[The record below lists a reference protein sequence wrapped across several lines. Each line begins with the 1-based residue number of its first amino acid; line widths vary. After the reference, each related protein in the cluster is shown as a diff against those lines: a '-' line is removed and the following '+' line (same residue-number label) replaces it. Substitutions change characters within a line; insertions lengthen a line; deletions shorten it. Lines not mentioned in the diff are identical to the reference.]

1 MELPE
6 DTGDR
11 EWAHEAV
18 RSAVALQISDF
29 YILASVYQ
37 RPTGQTGLRERLPWS
52 GHWPVS
58 QTMRQHVTCCEE
70 TLSPK
75 AFSALGPVA
84 SRKWLGCKISCFVF
98 LFSVT
103 KLCELVCWRELF

>member
-18 RSAVALQISDF
+18 RSAVALQISDV

-52 GHWPVS
+52 GH
-58 QTMRQHVTCCEE
+58 
-70 TLSPK
+70 
-75 AFSALGPVA
+75 
-84 SRKWLGCKISCFVF
+84 
-98 LFSVT
+98 
-103 KLCELVCWRELF
+103 

>member
-18 RSAVALQISDF
+18 RSAVALQISDV

-37 RPTGQTGLRERLPWS
+37 RPTGQPNLRERLPWS
-52 GHWPVS
+52 GH
-58 QTMRQHVTCCEE
+58 
-70 TLSPK
+70 
-75 AFSALGPVA
+75 
-84 SRKWLGCKISCFVF
+84 
-98 LFSVT
+98 
-103 KLCELVCWRELF
+103 